1 VAPGEH
7 AGRNGYTGKPDDTER
22 VALDSALP
30 CVYDTQMTSADL
42 IRDLRRAGWA
52 LDRVTGSHHIF
63 KHPGRPGTV
72 VVPHPK
78 KDLGIG
84 LVKSIRQLA
93 GI

>member
-1 VAPGEH
+1 MVNRDE
-7 AGRNGYTGKPDDTER
+7 
-22 VALDSALP
+22 LDSTLFG
-30 CVYDTQMTSADL
+30 VYDTQMTSADL
-42 IRDLRRAGWA
+42 IRDLQRAGWA

-63 KHPGRPGTV
+63 KHPSRPGIV

-84 LVKSIRQLA
+84 LVKSIRQQA